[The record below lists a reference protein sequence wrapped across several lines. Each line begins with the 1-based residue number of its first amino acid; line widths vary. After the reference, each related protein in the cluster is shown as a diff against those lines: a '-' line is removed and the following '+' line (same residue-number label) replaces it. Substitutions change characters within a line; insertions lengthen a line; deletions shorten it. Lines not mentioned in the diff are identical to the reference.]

1 MFILCAIVG
10 FSIGITFFGEMGRLF
25 GVDDNPIHI
34 TLFRMIVFA
43 LIIYLAIYAGWGQD
57 WTPEDSLNYHLTT
70 GLFTVIGLI
79 ARDPA
84 SEIEYEMGL
93 SRLLNPLILRF
104 QPKAYRNSQ
113 ARVISSELDS
123 FVQLAVYF
131 FGHRQGLNILPLVQ
145 RMSWMDKIDERKIQ
159 TVIDTQTRDNQS
171 ASLILG
177 RLATSNP
184 AKFVK
189 TVDRLLQFAALSGLA
204 DNNFVQRLYIIA
216 GGEGLRS
223 RQYDVLLDK
232 YGLRMIWSEYSSQNK
247 THSTAGGHT
256 SERDRNL
263 HVLGLNQGASMKEI
277 KKAFRRLA
285 KIYHPDR
292 NVGKPERE
300 QAEAAK
306 KMRALNLA
314 FDWLQTNS

>member
-1 MFILCAIVG
+1 MFILSAIVG
-10 FSIGITFFGEMGRLF
+10 LSIGLTFFGEIGRLF

-34 TLFRMIVFA
+34 TLFRMFMLG
-43 LIIYLAIYAGWGQD
+43 LIIYLAIYAGWGRD
-57 WTPEDSLNYHLTT
+57 WTPEDSLNYNLTT
-70 GLFTVIGLI
+70 AFFTIVGLI
-79 ARDPA
+79 AREPA
-84 SEIEYEMGL
+84 GDIEYEMGL

-104 QPKAYRNSQ
+104 QPKAYRRQ
-113 ARVISSELDS
+113 QPRIISTELDS

-131 FGHRQGLNILPLVQ
+131 FGHRQGLDIRPLLS
-145 RMSWMDKIDERKIQ
+145 RMPWMDKIDGNKIEMVVNGQ
-159 TVIDTQTRDNQS
+159 MRDNQS
-171 ASLILG
+171 ASIILG
-177 RLATSNP
+177 RLAASNP
-184 AKFVK
+184 GLFIK
-189 TVDRLLQFAALSGLA
+189 TVDRLLQFAALTGLA

-285 KIYHPDR
+285 KIYHPGPQYR
-292 NVGKPERE
+292 KTG
-300 QAEAAK
+300 AG
-306 KMRALNLA
+306 
-314 FDWLQTNS
+314 TG